1 MASWARVAIEIESGD
16 ELKVLDRIE
25 RLADEQDK
33 ICEQGAALFLSC
45 ETRGSGSGEVRIE
58 QRWARKHRSQERVK
72 CHPATRARPEKLR
85 ASDAAEEVQRY
96 LMIDIY
102 TTEKRA
108 RRYNPATVY
117 FDALSGKR
125 LRPLT
130 RWF

>member
-58 QRWARKHRSQERVK
+58 QRWARKHRSLQTKTVSYKYRSYPT
-72 CHPATRARPEKLR
+72 HARELVSNVWQRSKGECEKGR
-85 ASDAAEEVQRY
+85 RRGED
-96 LMIDIY
+96 
-102 TTEKRA
+102 KR
-108 RRYNPATVY
+108 RRIEP
-117 FDALSGKR
+117 K
-125 LRPLT
+125 LT
-130 RWF
+130 RRG